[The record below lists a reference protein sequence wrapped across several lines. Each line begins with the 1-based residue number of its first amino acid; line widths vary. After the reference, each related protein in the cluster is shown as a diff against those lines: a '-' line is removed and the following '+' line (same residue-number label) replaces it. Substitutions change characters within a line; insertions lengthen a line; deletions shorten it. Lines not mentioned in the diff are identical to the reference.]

1 MIRKL
6 RFTILFALFVT
17 VGVNSSA
24 QKFLWETGFKFKF
37 DNREYGDNKLDESA
51 TYFGARLTPQVGLG
65 WGSGNA
71 LMIGA
76 DLLAAFGSA
85 SSSIPVDV
93 IFYYRYIDSKYG
105 VYAGRFPRKYS
116 IGNYSNAFFS
126 EYVSF
131 YDSNFD
137 GLLANYKGENG
148 YVEFICDWNSMYA
161 DNQREKFGIY
171 SAGRLNIGAFYG
183 GYNLSLFHHAGSVT
197 ERGVVDNILIY
208 PFIGMN
214 LAPKSKFTS
223 LYLQI
228 GWLQAFQNDRRY
240 IDRYVKPGGVQI
252 DFRIERWGFGIYN
265 SFYGGEGLMPYYK
278 STVEGQPDYG
288 NGLYSGEP
296 FYRAD
301 VYNKLELYWQRNI
314 RKDIAIKISSVH
326 HYAEKQ
332 WMWQQIL
339 SLQVTLSDDM
349 FRKKPALVE

>member
-1 MIRKL
+1 MNRRL
-6 RFTILFALFVT
+6 RFILLFTLLLVFAWDA
-17 VGVNSSA
+17 SA
-24 QKFLWETGFKFKF
+24 QKFVWEAGFKFKF
-37 DNREYGDNKLDESA
+37 DNREYGNDQLDESA

-71 LMIGA
+71 LMLGA
-76 DLLAAFGSA
+76 DLMADFGSP
-85 SSSIPVDV
+85 SFTTPVDV
-93 IFYYRYIDSKYG
+93 IFYYRHLDSKYG

-137 GLLANYKGENG
+137 GLLAYYKGGKG

-161 DNQREKFGIY
+161 DNRREKFGIY
-171 SAGRLNIGAFYG
+171 SAGQLNLGMFYG
-183 GYNLSLFHHAGSVT
+183 GYNISLFHHAGSAV
-197 ERGVVDNILIY
+197 ERGVVDNILLY
-208 PFIGMN
+208 PFVGVDF
-214 LAPKSKFTS
+214 APKTKFTS
-223 LYLQI
+223 LYLQV

-240 IDRYVKPGGVQI
+240 IDKYVTPGGIQV
-252 DFRIERWGFGIYN
+252 DFRIERFGFGIYN
-265 SFYGGEGLMPYYK
+265 SFYSGQGLMPYYK

-301 VYNKLELYWQRNI
+301 LYNRLEIYWQRNI
-314 RKDIAIKISSVH
+314 RRDISVKVSSVH
-326 HYAEKQ
+326 HFAEKK

-339 SLQVTLSDDM
+339 SLQVTLSEDM
-349 FRKKPALVE
+349 FKRKPASES